1 MKFLFYLACTMWWCL
16 SSLLGLTSETV
27 TVANSR
33 GRNDEGRGDGGW
45 GWGGWKGWLV
55 TLPIRVEHNIVLFFA
70 VEVCLAFLNSNLI
83 VNANLFHQYWV
94 PSEIYLSIEV
104 FGYLWRLVCHIVSY
118 SEGCVPYEGECIV

>member
-1 MKFLFYLACTMWWCL
+1 M
-16 SSLLGLTSETV
+16 

-83 VNANLFHQYWV
+83 VNANLFHQY
-94 PSEIYLSIEV
+94 
-104 FGYLWRLVCHIVSY
+104 
-118 SEGCVPYEGECIV
+118 